1 MKRILLLAFDLGVLH
16 RKQREIPVSESLL
29 LSAGYIGIGWPMDAE
44 SGVTLSRISLPTTS
58 LASGWRNRCRWTTS
72 S

>member
-16 RKQREIPVSESLL
+16 RKQREIPVSESLR
-29 LSAGYIGIGWPMDAE
+29 LSAGYIGTGWPRDAG
-44 SGVTLSRISLPTTS
+44 SGVTLSRIPLPTTS
-58 LASGWRNRCRWTTS
+58 LASGWRSRCPWTTS